1 MTVFSSLCVQT
12 VCQPGALA
20 AAKIL
25 SHNPFK
31 PIPAIKSIDGLV
43 ARFRQSEGFEIL
55 GRPGLAEPPMLWKPP
70 LSGRSAHGLTC
81 CRLDPVA
88 NDPHSCHLQFKT
100 DWSIFM
106 IMTHPTPRQL
116 PRGRPRSF
124 DTEAVVERA
133 MGVFWSRGY
142 RGTALPDLLRATK
155 LSRGS
160 LYAAF
165 GGKHALFLRA
175 LDRYI
180 ADALA
185 RIDVELGPR
194 HAPVE
199 SLRTFLAGY
208 VDRTSGASGR
218 RGCLLV
224 ATAMELAGHDSDVE
238 ARIGSFFKAME
249 AKAAGALSRA
259 KVAGE
264 LAAGVEPA
272 SAARILVCFVEGL
285 RVIGKTGPTRT
296 TSQATVDA
304 LLDRFIR

>member
-1 MTVFSSLCVQT
+1 MTYQT
-12 VCQPGALA
+12 
-20 AAKIL
+20 
-25 SHNPFK
+25 
-31 PIPAIKSIDGLV
+31 
-43 ARFRQSEGFEIL
+43 
-55 GRPGLAEPPMLWKPP
+55 PM
-70 LSGRSAHGLTC
+70 R
-81 CRLDPVA
+81 
-88 NDPHSCHLQFKT
+88 
-100 DWSIFM
+100 
-106 IMTHPTPRQL
+106 L

-124 DTEAVVERA
+124 DTEAAVERA

-142 RGTALPDLLRATK
+142 HGTALPDLLRATK

-185 RIDVELGPR
+185 RMDVELGPR
-194 HAPVE
+194 HAPVDG
-199 SLRTFLAGY
+199 LRTFLAGY

-224 ATAMELAGHDSDVE
+224 ATAMELAGHDSDVQG
-238 ARIGSFFKAME
+238 RIGSFFKAME
-249 AKAAGALSRA
+249 ARAAGALSRA
-259 KVAGE
+259 KIAGE

-285 RVIGKTGPTRT
+285 RVVGKTGPTRA

>member
-1 MTVFSSLCVQT
+1 L
-12 VCQPGALA
+12 
-20 AAKIL
+20 
-25 SHNPFK
+25 
-31 PIPAIKSIDGLV
+31 IP
-43 ARFRQSEGFEIL
+43 RR
-55 GRPGLAEPPMLWKPP
+55 
-70 LSGRSAHGLTC
+70 
-81 CRLDPVA
+81 
-88 NDPHSCHLQFKT
+88 HLQFKT
-100 DWSIFM
+100 EWSIYTAM
-106 IMTHPTPRQL
+106 AHQTAMRA

-142 RGTALPDLLRATK
+142 HGTALPDLLRATK

-165 GGKHALFLRA
+165 GDKHALFLRA

-185 RIDVELGPR
+185 RTDVELGPR
-194 HAPVE
+194 HRPVE
-199 SLRTFLAGY
+199 GLRIFLAGY
-208 VDRTSGASGR
+208 VDRTSGANGR

-238 ARIGSFFKAME
+238 ARIGGFFKAME
-249 AKAAGALSRA
+249 TKAAAAFARAKA
-259 KVAGE
+259 AGE

-272 SAARILVCFVEGL
+272 SAARVLVCFVEGL
-285 RVIGKTGPTRT
+285 RVTGKTGPTRAAA
-296 TSQATVDA
+296 QATADA